1 MNRFGIETNPSCI
14 FRLCFHMNELNG
26 TCTELP
32 AQRHSYVIYREYSS
46 FWQGSNQASWTIGA
60 HFVMSRNRLC
70 VLGPQSWVHIRST
83 LVPLVCNKK
92 HQSSPPPSLGI
103 PRAPA
108 LGEHGIPLPADSVEL
123 LAIRPLGGSFARARA
138 HAPRPWG
145 GPPIRGSFGIRRGR
159 KQKKGSVQQLQ
170 TPPKDVPSKLG
181 GVDLDSSFLVDCVS
195 FCGCCFQCIWLSGC

>member
-138 HAPRPWG
+138 RARATSVG
-145 GPPIRGSFGIRRGR
+145 GSTDQRIIWHSERSKTKKRIGPTTPNPTKRRS
-159 KQKKGSVQQLQ
+159 Q
-170 TPPKDVPSKLG
+170 
-181 GVDLDSSFLVDCVS
+181 
-195 FCGCCFQCIWLSGC
+195 

>member
-138 HAPRPWG
+138 RTRHVR
-145 GPPIRGSFGIRRGR
+145 
-159 KQKKGSVQQLQ
+159 
-170 TPPKDVPSKLG
+170 G
-181 GVDLDSSFLVDCVS
+181 GVHRSEDHLAFGEVENKKKDRSNNSKPHQKTFPVNWVGWIWIAVS
-195 FCGCCFQCIWLSGC
+195 